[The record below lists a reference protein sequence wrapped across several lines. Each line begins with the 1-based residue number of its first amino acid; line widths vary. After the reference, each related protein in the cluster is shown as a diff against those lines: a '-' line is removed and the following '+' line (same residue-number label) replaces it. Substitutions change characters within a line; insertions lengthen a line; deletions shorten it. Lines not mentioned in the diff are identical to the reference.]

1 MPLFR
6 ISRVVRVH
14 HRVVVE
20 APDADTAYDA
30 ALGCGWDEEPSVRGS
45 PVPESKWRGDRQANI
60 VVGADGTVTP
70 AYRHPHTVEGDEE

>member
-14 HRVVVE
+14 HRVIVE
-20 APDADTAYDA
+20 ASDSERAHDA
-30 ALGCGWDEEPSVRGS
+30 ALGCGWYEEDPVRGN
-45 PVPESKWRGDRQANI
+45 PVPESKWKGDRQANI
-60 VVGADGTVTP
+60 VVAADGTVTP